1 MSSRASEV
9 RTVLLLLFA
18 LLLAASALQ
27 MTAHG
32 DRVSGL
38 EFENDIYFVSSK
50 STEGGWVELEVT
62 LRTGISRN
70 VIVEI
75 VSELDPE
82 EGWSLTAPPPIYL
95 QPMDEVVFEVKV
107 TAPPGQAAGTRC
119 RVTITAVKEDGGD
132 LGSDACIVEVL
143 PTTDFVI
150 SPTEEVLIDQ
160 PLEGELELSLSNTG
174 NIPLTFTITSS
185 EDLLSGASTSLL
197 ASGETA
203 ALLLGYSFPTD
214 IDRSFILL
222 IISPAGSL
230 NTLAVQM
237 VREGDRLHIFYGRQP
252 RLFLYPSVPPE
263 DGSVTALVLG
273 GEVNNLG
280 IETFG
285 NDNGTEIVSNVIK
298 SASELDRPTF
308 TLKARGFTGK
318 RTISVRAFGFV
329 DGHRTTSN
337 GVPIRIV
344 GERAEKGLPVSAPA
358 VIGGMTGGIS
368 LLAGSAAYLYSAS
381 ETFRWRWLLLTLVP
395 LYSLIKDDKVL
406 DHFFRGRL
414 YEFIKVN
421 PGITYTALKDHF
433 DVNNGTLTYHL
444 LKLEREGLLVHRN
457 MGRYKLFYA
466 EGVRIRGCEIVVSEL
481 DIEML
486 SIIGRMPGINA
497 PDLFS
502 SVSTTRSKRTM
513 SRHLKQLQRK
523 GLVDVRS
530 TGPERQLFVRS
541 GEHSYLNPTRG
552 VVELSDLAHHSTG

>member
-1 MSSRASEV
+1 M
-9 RTVLLLLFA
+9 
-18 LLLAASALQ
+18 
-27 MTAHG
+27 
-32 DRVSGL
+32 SGL
-38 EFENDIYFVSSK
+38 EIENDLYFVSSK
-50 STEGGWVELEVT
+50 LTQGGWVELEVT
-62 LRTGISRN
+62 LRTGFSRN
-70 VIVEI
+70 MMVEI
-75 VSELDPE
+75 GSELDPA

-95 QPMDEVVFEVKV
+95 QPMEEVVFEVTV

-119 RVTITAVKEDGGD
+119 RVTLNAVKEDGYV
-132 LGSDACIVEVL
+132 LGSDTCIIEVS

-150 SPTEEVLIDQ
+150 LPTDEVLTDQ
-160 PLEGELELSLSNTG
+160 PLEGALELSLSNTG
-174 NIPLTFTITSS
+174 NIPLSFSITSS
-185 EDLLSGASTSLL
+185 SDVLKGASTALM
-197 ASGETA
+197 ASGETTVI
-203 ALLLGYSFPTD
+203 LLEYSFPTD
-214 IDRSFILL
+214 LDRLFTPL

-230 NTLAVQM
+230 NTLDVQM

-252 RLFLYPSVPPE
+252 RLFLYPTIPPE
-263 DGSVTALVLG
+263 DGSVTVLVLG

-280 IETFG
+280 IEPAG

-308 TLKARGFTGK
+308 TLRARGFTGK
-318 RTISVRAFGFV
+318 RTIPVRAFGFV
-329 DGHRTTSN
+329 NGHRTTSN
-337 GVPIRIV
+337 EMPIRIA
-344 GERAEKGLPVSAPA
+344 GERTEKGPPVSAPV
-358 VIGGMTGGIS
+358 VIGGLSGGIS

-481 DIEML
+481 DMEML

-530 TGPERQLFVRS
+530 TGSGRQLFVRS

-552 VVELSDLAHHSTG
+552 VVEMSDLAYRSA